1 MSAETGLVR
10 ALTRERWIVGACLA
24 LACLFAWSWLFWQAR
39 QMSEPPAAMGD
50 MGGMAA
56 MATMG
61 PAPGTIAYMASAF
74 MMWALMMVAMMLPSA
89 APMILAYVRISGDT
103 RREAGALVPSFLFAG
118 LYLAMWTAFALVA
131 ATVQSLLAQAG
142 AISAAKLA
150 VGDAR
155 LASVLLIAAGLYQ
168 VTPIKRVCLAQCRS
182 PASFL
187 MREWRPGWG
196 GSIRLGVLHGLY
208 CLGCCWLLMAL
219 LFIGGVMNLAWVAL
233 LAALVL
239 AERVLPIGERAA
251 LAIGGLAIA
260 AGFAVLLAPDLMGLR
275 T

>member
-1 MSAETGLVR
+1 LPANVR
-10 ALTRERWIVGACLA
+10 ASCSARFFVASPDIDRRLA
-24 LACLFAWSWLFWQAR
+24 LLSKGNCRTIDPSPDWTSKDAR
-39 QMSEPPAAMGD
+39 CS
-50 MGGMAA
+50 
-56 MATMG
+56 
-61 PAPGTIAYMASAF
+61 IIF
-74 MMWALMMVAMMLPSA
+74 MLRHQSA
-89 APMILAYVRISGDT
+89 APAGEQQHRTTVVRLEVQYRDDDPDDCGNQCANSNVKCPT
-103 RREAGALVPSFLFAG
+103 RIVERLKIAP
-118 LYLAMWTAFALVA
+118 
-131 ATVQSLLAQAG
+131 QSLLAQAG
-142 AISAAKLA
+142 VISAAKLA
-150 VGDAR
+150 VCDAR

-233 LAALVL
+233 LAASVL

-251 LAIGGLAIA
+251 LAIGGLTIA